1 MAYRICT
8 SFEMENGHMLSK
20 RRDLC
25 NFPCG
30 DTRKIEFVLG
40 TDDLDA
46 HELMDDYL
54 VRRRGGAVTGW
65 VR

>member
-1 MAYRICT
+1 
-8 SFEMENGHMLSK
+8 MLSK

-30 DTRKIEFVLG
+30 HTRKIEFVLG

-46 HELMDDYL
+46 HEIMDDYL
-54 VRRRGGAVTGW
+54 VRRRGGQ
-65 VR
+65 

>member
-1 MAYRICT
+1 
-8 SFEMENGHMLSK
+8 MENGYMLSK

-30 DTRKIEFVLG
+30 HTRKIEFVLG
-40 TDDLDA
+40 TDDLNA
-46 HELMDDYL
+46 HEITDDL
-54 VRRRGGAVTGW
+54 LGAAPGWAVTGW